1 MEKLID
7 NKAVGRRLRLRRD
20 ALGITRDKLAEAI
33 DVTPK
38 FVQDIEY
45 GNKGMSTETLAR
57 LSEVLGL
64 TTDYILKGIVDEEG
78 QDIERQAVKNNILGS
93 LKVYDNDQLKIMDQ
107 VCRLLVEGKPSESY
121 AVFAVGGCIG
131 PVEADKNDKTKVEKQ
146 GESVIISDENA
157 DGQEVGSESVIETDW
172 NKVDKLKE
180 KYPEM
185 ITFTDVPEGMEF
197 VSVEV
202 NEESCNMI
210 NISYCFSKNDNNIL
224 VLQEYYTKE
233 KQQTQLLESTDEYI
247 EYKGYKIIIKQESK
261 KLIATVNDKK
271 CMFDVIGSITEDE
284 VFDIVDKI
292 KAS

>member
-38 FVQDIEY
+38 VVQDIEY

-121 AVFAVGGCIG
+121 
-131 PVEADKNDKTKVEKQ
+131 
-146 GESVIISDENA
+146 DE
-157 DGQEVGSESVIETDW
+157 
-172 NKVDKLKE
+172 
-180 KYPEM
+180 
-185 ITFTDVPEGMEF
+185 
-197 VSVEV
+197 
-202 NEESCNMI
+202 EE
-210 NISYCFSKNDNNIL
+210 
-224 VLQEYYTKE
+224 
-233 KQQTQLLESTDEYI
+233 
-247 EYKGYKIIIKQESK
+247 
-261 KLIATVNDKK
+261 
-271 CMFDVIGSITEDE
+271 
-284 VFDIVDKI
+284 
-292 KAS
+292 